1 MYVCVSLYGIVMMIE
16 DMYTSVFIHR
26 EIQYQAHLMLKQSKQ
41 LRNLPL
47 GIP

>member
-26 EIQYQAHLMLKQSKQ
+26 EIQYQDLMLKQSKQ
-41 LRNLPL
+41 LHNLPL